1 MNEMTI
7 LSIAF
12 ALDKKSYLGIAESCL
27 VLRLQFKG
35 RDIISIK
42 DLTREEID
50 YVLEITNA
58 MEPVARSS
66 SDMLRGRILATLFF
80 EPSTR
85 TRLSFEAAM
94 HKLGGSAIGF
104 AEAEIASVKKGENLA
119 DTIRVVENYSDIIA
133 LRHPLE
139 GAARLAA
146 EFAEVP
152 IINAGSGAEEHPTQ
166 ALLDIYTVWRELK
179 RIDGLNIALVGDLR
193 YGRTVHSL
201 AYALSLYDVKLHLVS
216 PESLRMRREVLDT
229 IKERIKVVEKRTIDE
244 VIPKLDVLYM
254 TRIQK
259 ERFPDAAEYAKVKG
273 SYKVDLQLLENAKK
287 DMVIL
292 HPLPRIDEIA
302 AEVDATPHA
311 RYFQQVWNG
320 IVTRMALLALIL
332 GATS

>member
-1 MNEMTI
+1 MRFTFRCIFHVE
-7 LSIAF
+7 
-12 ALDKKSYLGIAESCL
+12 DKKSYLWIAQFSL
-27 VLRLQFKG
+27 VSRLKFKG

-42 DLTREEID
+42 DFTREEID
-50 YVLEITNA
+50 YILKIAKA
-58 MEPVARSS
+58 MEPIAKSS
-66 SDMLRGRILATLFF
+66 SDMLRGKTLATLFF

-94 HKLGGSAIGF
+94 QRLGGSAIGF

-119 DTIRVVENYSDIIA
+119 DTVRVVEKYADIIA

-166 ALLDIYTVWRELK
+166 ALLDLYTIWKELG
-179 RIDGLNIALVGDLR
+179 RIDGLNIALIGDLR

-229 IKERIKVVEKRTIDE
+229 IKERIKVVEKRTIEE
-244 VIPKLDVLYM
+244 VLPKSDVLYV

-273 SYKVDLQLLENAKK
+273 SYRVDLKLLENAKK
-287 DMVIL
+287 DLIIL

-302 AEVDATPHA
+302 PEVDNTSHA

-332 GATS
+332 GAAK